1 MTTRVAPPE
10 PGVFHPRAAEEVAPP
25 RSSERRVGLLFAVTG
40 LVLVGLMGLLG
51 LTMRLAQAQ
60 VIDVGPGWFYRIMT
74 LHGAGMLTGAVLAM
88 MGASWY
94 VLRADVALNLGRM
107 LTSYALIVA
116 GVPFVLVATLVGGFA
131 AGWTFLPPLPF
142 YPAGQ
147 WHTWATQLWL
157 IGMLLV
163 GTGFFVFCAD
173 VLVSTTTTYGGLS
186 RALGVRFLRDRDDD
200 PPPPQVIAATVVA
213 IDGLLAGAV
222 GSAIVLGLLTRTYDA
237 KVGIDALWAK
247 NFVYFFG
254 HEVANLT
261 IYMGAAA
268 VYVLLPRYAGRPWK
282 TNKVIAGAWLVTLV
296 FLVTAYSHHLYM
308 DFAQPVWA
316 QGISEISSYGAAIPV
331 TVVTI
336 YTGMMLVYGSRYR
349 WTFASTLI
357 YLGFLGWTIG
367 GAGAVLDSLIPFNF
381 RFHNTVWVVAH
392 FHTYLMMCVVLWVLA
407 FIAHLLEQA
416 GGTTVSPG
424 RARLAI
430 GLMLVGGYGLTG
442 TWFLEGV
449 LGVPRRYQLQ
459 PPGTS
464 GYSLAGSIFVM
475 VFALG
480 FLVCL
485 LELHRLARGWRERRW
500 VVVDRMNTWT
510 GSGYRARE
518 PAPGQISEEVVPELH
533 VQTPPL
539 WTRRQLL
546 VAAAVVVVAFAAF
559 VPPVIDAADT
569 STRWHHLDHA
579 AQFFFGAALGLVF
592 ASLPRVH
599 RRLGEH
605 PHIGLAAVLAG
616 SSAMLLLMVPRL
628 YEPLEPHPV
637 YHALFH
643 VGMAAL
649 GIVAGLGASRLG
661 PVAGR
666 VAFVLSVAMTLWFA
680 AAMTSAKTPPATAA
694 QPPSSTGAATVPVT
708 PARVARGKQLYTAES
723 CAGCHSLT
731 GASGAGPTF
740 KGLAGSTVTL
750 DTGRTV
756 TADDAYLVRAIT
768 DPDAQIVRGFHAGLM
783 GPAIASFDL
792 RAKPA
797 DVRALVAYIKSLKPR

>member
-1 MTTRVAPPE
+1 VTATVVADE
-10 PGVFHPRAAEEVAPP
+10 PGVFHPRTGEAVAPP
-25 RSSERRVGLLFAVTG
+25 RSTERRVGLLFALTG
-40 LVLVGLMGLLG
+40 LALVGLMGLLG
-51 LTMRLAQAQ
+51 LTMRLAQAK
-60 VIDVGPGWFYRIMT
+60 VVDIGPGWFYRLMT

-88 MGASWY
+88 MGACWY
-94 VLRADVALNLGRM
+94 VLRPQVALSLGRM

-116 GVPFVLVATLVGGFA
+116 GVPLVLVATLVGGFA

-142 YPAGQ
+142 YAAGQ
-147 WHTWATQLWL
+147 WQTWATQLWL

-173 VLVSTTTTYGGLS
+173 VLVSTTTTYAGLAG
-186 RALGVRFLRDRDDD
+186 ALGVRFLRGRDDD
-200 PPPPQVIAATVVA
+200 PPPPQVIAATVIA

-237 KVGIDALWAK
+237 KVGLDALWAK

-282 TNKVIAGAWLVTLV
+282 TTKVLAGAWLVTLL

-308 DFAQPVWA
+308 DFVQPIWA
-316 QGISEISSYGAAIPV
+316 QGISEISSYGAGIPV

-349 WTFASTLI
+349 WTLASTLL
-357 YLGFLGWTIG
+357 YLGFLGWTVG

-392 FHTYLMMCVVLWVLA
+392 FHTYLMMCVVFWALA
-407 FIAHLLEQA
+407 FLAHLLEQA
-416 GGTTVSPG
+416 SGTTARSG
-424 RARLAI
+424 RTQLAI
-430 GLMLVGGYGLTG
+430 GLMVVGGYGLTG
-442 TWFLEGV
+442 AWFLEGV

-459 PPGTS
+459 PPGTT

-480 FLVCL
+480 FLLCL
-485 LELHRLARGWRERRW
+485 VELRRLVHIWRERRW
-500 VVVDRMNTWT
+500 IVVRKRDTWT
-510 GSGYRARE
+510 GGTYRALV
-518 PAPGQISEEVVPELH
+518 PAPGQVSDELVPDLH
-533 VQTPPL
+533 VQEPPL

-546 VAAAVVVVAFAAF
+546 VGAIVTVAGIAAF
-559 VPPVIDAADT
+559 LPPVVDASEK
-569 STRWHHLDHA
+569 STRLHHLDHA
-579 AQFFFGAALGLVF
+579 GQFFFGAALGLVV
-592 ASLPRVH
+592 ASLPRLH
-599 RRLGEH
+599 RRLGEQ
-605 PHIGLAAVLAG
+605 PGLGLAAVLAA
-616 SSAMLLLMVPRL
+616 STAMLLVMVPRL

-649 GIVAGLGASRLG
+649 GLVAGLGASRLG
-661 PVAGR
+661 PIAGR
-666 VAFVLSVAMTLWFA
+666 VAVVLAVAMTFWFS
-680 AAMTSAKTPPATAA
+680 AAMTSTKAVPAAVAKPSTAA
-694 QPPSSTGAATVPVT
+694 PTTVPVT
-708 PARVARGKQLYTAES
+708 PALVARGKQLYAADS
-723 CAGCHSLT
+723 CSGCHSLT
-731 GASGAGPTF
+731 GAAGAGPTL

-750 DTGRTV
+750 DNGRTV
-756 TADDAYLVRAIT
+756 PANDAYLAQSIT
-768 DPDAQIVRGFHAGLM
+768 DPDAQVVQGYHAGLM
-783 GPAIASFDL
+783 APAIASFNL
-792 RAKPA
+792 GAKPN
-797 DVRALVAYIKSLKPR
+797 DIRALVAFIKSAK

>member
-1 MTTRVAPPE
+1 MTATAASGE
-10 PGVFHPRAAEEVAPP
+10 QGVFHPRTAETVAAP
-25 RSSERRVGLLFAVTG
+25 RQAERRVGLLFAATG
-40 LVLVGLMGLLG
+40 LVLVGLMGVLG
-51 LTMRLAQAQ
+51 LTMRLAQAK
-60 VIDVGPGWFYRIMT
+60 VIDIGPGWFYRLMT

-88 MGASWY
+88 MGACWY
-94 VLRADVALNLGRM
+94 VLRPQVALSLGRM
-107 LTSYALIVA
+107 LWSFTLIVG
-116 GVPFVLVATLVGGFA
+116 GVPLVLVATLVGGFA

-173 VLVSTTTTYGGLS
+173 LLISTTTTYGGLL
-186 RALGVRFLRDRDDD
+186 RALGVRFLRGRDSD
-200 PPPPQVIAATVVA
+200 PPPPHVIAATVIAV
-213 IDGLLAGAV
+213 DGLLAGAV
-222 GSAIVLGLLTRTYDA
+222 GSTIVLGLLTRTYDS
-237 KVGIDALWAK
+237 KVGLDALWAK

-268 VYVLLPRYAGRPWK
+268 VYVLVPRYAGRPWK

-308 DFAQPVWA
+308 DFVQPVWA

-349 WTFASTLI
+349 WTLASTLL

-367 GAGAVLDSLIPFNF
+367 GAGAVLDSLIPLNF

-392 FHTYLMMCVVLWVLA
+392 FHTYLMMCVVFWALA
-407 FIAHLLEQA
+407 FLAHLLEQA
-416 GGTTVSPG
+416 SSATASPG
-424 RARLAI
+424 RTRLAI
-430 GLMLVGGYGLTG
+430 VLMVVGGYGLTG

-459 PPGTS
+459 PPGTT

-480 FLVCL
+480 FLLCL
-485 LELHRLARGWRERRW
+485 DELRRLARAWRERRW
-500 VVVDRMNTWT
+500 VVVRRRDTWT
-510 GSGYRARE
+510 GGTYPARA
-518 PAPGQISEEVVPELH
+518 PAPGQVSDELVPDLRVTE
-533 VQTPPL
+533 PPL
-539 WTRRQLL
+539 WSRRQL
-546 VAAAVVVVAFAAF
+546 AAAAFLVVGGIAAF
-559 VPPVIDAADT
+559 LPPVIDAADK
-569 STRWHHLDHA
+569 STRLHHLDHA
-579 AQFFFGAALGLVF
+579 GQFFFGAALGLVL
-592 ASLPRVH
+592 ASWPRAH

-605 PHIGLAAVLAG
+605 PGLGLAAVLAA

-628 YEPLEPHPV
+628 YEPLEPHAV

-643 VGMAAL
+643 VGMAVL
-649 GIVAGLGASRLG
+649 GLVAGLGASRLG
-661 PVAGR
+661 PAGGR
-666 VAFVLSVAMTLWFA
+666 AAFVLAVAMTFWFS
-680 AAMTSAKTPPATAA
+680 AAMTSVKATPAAAAKPPGAA
-694 QPPSSTGAATVPVT
+694 PATVPVT
-708 PARVARGKQLYTAES
+708 PALVARGKQLYSADS

-731 GASGAGPTF
+731 GAAGAGPTL
-740 KGLAGSTVTL
+740 KGLAGSTTTL
-750 DTGRTV
+750 DDGKTV
-756 TADDAYLVRAIT
+756 RADDAYLARSIT
-768 DPDAQIVRGFHAGLM
+768 DPDAQIVRGYHAGLM
-783 GPAIASFDL
+783 APAIASFDL
-792 RAKPA
+792 GSKPN
-797 DVRALVAYIKSLKPR
+797 DVRALVAFLKSQK

>member
-1 MTTRVAPPE
+1 MTTTVAPSE
-10 PGVFHPRAAEEVAPP
+10 PGVFHPRAADTVAVP
-25 RSSERRVGLLFAVTG
+25 RLWERRVGLLFASTG
-40 LVLVGLMGLLG
+40 LILIGLMGLLG
-51 LTMRLAQAQ
+51 LTMRLAQAE
-60 VIDVGPGWFYRIMT
+60 VIDVGPSWFYRIMT

-94 VLRADVALNLGRM
+94 VLRPHVALNLGRM

-116 GVPFVLVATLVGGFA
+116 GVPLVLVATLIGGFG

-147 WHTWATQLWL
+147 WHTWAIQLWL

-173 VLVSTTTTYGGLS
+173 MLVSTTTTYGGLG
-186 RALGVRFLRDRDDD
+186 RALGVRFLRDQDDD
-200 PPPPQVIAATVVA
+200 PPPPQVIAGTVVA

-237 KVGIDALWAK
+237 KVALDALWAK

-268 VYVLLPRYAGRPWK
+268 VYVLLPRYTGRPWK

-308 DFAQPVWA
+308 DFAQPTWA
-316 QGISEISSYGAAIPV
+316 QGISEISSYGAALPV

-349 WTFASTLI
+349 WTLASTLI

-367 GAGAVLDSLIPFNF
+367 GAGAVLDSLIPLNF

-392 FHTYLMMCVVLWVLA
+392 FHTYLMMCVLFWVLA
-407 FIAHLLEQA
+407 FVSHLLEQA
-416 GGTTVSPG
+416 SGTKASPTG
-424 RARLAI
+424 SRLAI
-430 GLMLVGGYGLTG
+430 VLMVVGGYGLTG

-459 PPGTS
+459 PPGTT

-480 FLVCL
+480 FLACL
-485 LELHRLARGWRERRW
+485 LEFRRLTLAWRERRW
-500 VVVDRMNTWT
+500 VVVRRWDNWT
-510 GSGYRARE
+510 GGSYPVRAR
-518 PAPGQISEEVVPELH
+518 APGQALDKLEPELH
-533 VQTPPL
+533 VDEPPL
-539 WTRRQLL
+539 RTRRQLM
-546 VAAAVVVVAFAAF
+546 AGAVVVLAALVAFL
-559 VPPVIDAADT
+559 PRVIDAADT

-579 AQFFFGAALGLVF
+579 AQFFLGAALGLVL
-592 ASLPRVH
+592 ASLPRIH

-605 PHIGLAAVLAG
+605 PHLGLAAVLAA
-616 SSAMLLLMVPRL
+616 STAMLLLMVPRL

-643 VGMAAL
+643 IGMAGL
-649 GIVAGLGASRLG
+649 GFVSGLGASRLG
-661 PVAGR
+661 PIAGR

-680 AAMTSAKTPPATAA
+680 AAMTSAKTTPAATTPPA
-694 QPPSSTGAATVPVT
+694 SKGAVTVPAT
-708 PARVARGKQLYTAES
+708 PALVARGKQLYSADS

-731 GASGAGPTF
+731 GAGGAGPTF
-740 KGLAGSTVTL
+740 KGLAGSTVKLETGSTL
-750 DTGRTV
+750 
-756 TADDAYLVRAIT
+756 TADDAYLVRSIT
-768 DPDAQIVRGFHAGLM
+768 DPDAEIVAGYQAGLM
-783 GPAIASFDL
+783 TPAISGFDL
-792 RAKPA
+792 SARSA
-797 DVRALVAYIKSLKPR
+797 DVRALVAFIKAQK